1 MRAGAS
7 GAAHGSARDEVW
19 GKVKEEEKAEERAW
33 GVNVS
38 LLRGQRSANGR
49 RVAEHPGKRAGAEA
63 DGENRECRAD
73 DDLRNL
79 VAGASQKPRT
89 GRGKSGFPSTPP
101 PLAPATSFPAP
112 RLFLLAGRSG
122 RLRIFPESPRR
133 ILCAAAPPQ
142 FPAPCLVFSSSAPAS
157 PCASLCSL
165 FFPPRAVPPTSHPL
179 VASFRLGPRLS
190 CLPFPF
196 APRFPR
202 RPPLCPMVLAA
213 LSLSATGF
221 ASHAFFPP
229 CATFRRVLIPAC
241 PPLPARFLSLVLRL
255 SCRAPAP
262 FDENRP
268 QPPCAQSEAMRVQGI

>member
-1 MRAGAS
+1 MGRGRRRGLAPL
-7 GAAHGSARDEVW
+7 R
-19 GKVKEEEKAEERAW
+19 KAW

-63 DGENRECRAD
+63 DGENRERRAG

-122 RLRIFPESPRR
+122 KPPNLSRVSPQDSLRRSPSATSRALSRFFILPRLRRLRLDLVPRSAT
-133 ILCAAAPPQ
+133 C
-142 FPAPCLVFSSSAPAS
+142 FFHPC
-157 PCASLCSL
+157 
-165 FFPPRAVPPTSHPL
+165 AVPPTSHAL
-179 VASFRLGPRLS
+179 VASLRLGPRLS
-190 CLPFPF
+190 CLPFPL

-221 ASHAFFPP
+221 ASHAFFPS
-229 CATFRRVLIPAC
+229 RVSLTVASRAPVAPSIPAAS
-241 PPLPARFLSLVLRL
+241 PPSLPAAFPSSFVFRAEP
-255 SCRAPAP
+255 RAPFA
-262 FDENRP
+262 ENRP
-268 QPPCAQSEAMRVQGI
+268 QSPCAQAEAMRVQGI